1 MIGRRRIHALE
12 ERLAALEEAHAA
24 ACEAAV
30 SSGED
35 FRTKDTVAVYRINAV
50 EDTLAEL
57 KQYLAQRLG

>member
-1 MIGRRRIHALE
+1 MIFRRRIHALE
-12 ERLAALEEAHAA
+12 ERLAALEEAHKA

-50 EDTLAEL
+50 EDAMSEL
-57 KQYLAQRLG
+57 KQHLAQRFG